1 MRSTKLGAAL
11 ALASLT
17 LGCASANEWAPTMAK
32 ESAPMDEEQAGW
44 GGAAPAPTTAAPAGD
59 AAPPGPARD
68 LSDLELA
75 YAGPDD
81 RFDGRIAGLPGGEQ
95 PGQGKPEPR
104 PGPAEQPV
112 GPLLIYSADIH
123 LAVHEVSSTQRAI
136 IAVSKEVGGF
146 LATQDDTKVTIRVPA
161 KRFQEALE
169 KCEKAGDVVH
179 RNIQAQDVGEEYRD
193 IAIRLRNAEV
203 VRDRL
208 EELLRQ
214 ANSVEDALKV
224 QRELG
229 EVTER
234 IETMKGRLR
243 FLQDRISLSTITVW
257 FQPKPVAESLGNAS
271 QLSRLPFPWLD
282 ELGLQSLLTL
292 REGW

>member
-17 LGCASANEWAPTMAK
+17 LGCASADEWAPSMAK
-32 ESAPMDEEQAGW
+32 EAAPMEEERGGW
-44 GGAAPAPTTAAPAGD
+44 GGEAPGATASVDAAPPQ
-59 AAPPGPARD
+59 APPGPARD
-68 LSDLELA
+68 LSDLGELA
-75 YAGPDD
+75 FAGPND
-81 RFDGRIAGLPGGEQ
+81 RIAGLPGGEQ
-95 PGQGKPEPR
+95 PGQGKPEPK
-104 PGPAEQPV
+104 PGAAETPV

-146 LATQDDTKVTIRVPA
+146 LAAQDDTKVTIRVPA
-161 KRFQEALE
+161 RRFQEALE
-169 KCEKAGDVVH
+169 RCEKAGDVVH
-179 RNIQAQDVGEEYRD
+179 RNVQAQDVGEEYRD

-214 ANSVEDALKV
+214 ANTVEDALKV

>member
-1 MRSTKLGAAL
+1 MRSTTLGAAL
-11 ALASLT
+11 TLASLT
-17 LGCASANEWAPTMAK
+17 LGCASSEDWGPSMAK
-32 ESAPMDEEQAGW
+32 ESAPMDEEQGGW
-44 GGAAPAPTTAAPAGD
+44 GGEAPAPVTAGAPVGD
-59 AAPPGPARD
+59 AAPPPGRGLAD
-68 LSDLELA
+68 LGELA
-75 YAGPDD
+75 FAGPND
-81 RFDGRIAGLPGGEQ
+81 RIAGLPGGEQ
-95 PGQGKPEPR
+95 PGQGKPEPK
-104 PGPAEQPV
+104 PGAAETPV

-136 IAVSKEVGGF
+136 IAVAKEVGGF
-146 LATQDDTKVTIRVPA
+146 LAVQDDTKVTIRVPA
-161 KRFQEALE
+161 RRFQEALE

-179 RNIQAQDVGEEYRD
+179 RNVQAQDVGEEYRD

-257 FQPKPVAESLGNAS
+257 FQPKPVAESLGSAS

>member
-17 LGCASANEWAPTMAK
+17 LGCASSSEWGPSAK
-32 ESAPMDEEQAGW
+32 ESAPMDEEQGGW
-44 GGAAPAPTTAAPAGD
+44 GGEAPATAAAPAAD
-59 AAPPGPARD
+59 AAPLAPPPGRGLAD
-68 LSDLELA
+68 LGELA
-75 YAGPDD
+75 FAGPNE
-81 RFDGRIAGLPGGEQ
+81 RVAGLPGGEQ
-95 PGQGKPEPR
+95 PGQGKPEPK
-104 PGPAEQPV
+104 PGAAETPV

-146 LATQDDTKVTIRVPA
+146 LAVQDDTKVTIRVPA

-179 RNIQAQDVGEEYRD
+179 RNVQAQDVGEEYRD

-214 ANSVEDALKV
+214 ANTVEDALKV

-257 FQPKPVAESLGNAS
+257 FQPKPVAESLGTAS

-292 REGW
+292 RSGW

>member
-1 MRSTKLGAAL
+1 MRSRQLLLGAAL
-11 ALASLT
+11 GLASLT
-17 LGCASANEWAPTMAK
+17 LGCASDSEWGPAMAK
-32 ESAPMDEEQAGW
+32 EAAPMDEERGDW
-44 GGAAPAPTTAAPAGD
+44 GGGAPGATAD
-59 AAPPGPARD
+59 AAPPAPPPVPARD
-68 LSDLELA
+68 LSDLGELA
-75 YAGPDD
+75 FAGPND
-81 RFDGRIAGLPGGEQ
+81 RVAGLPGGEQ
-95 PGQGKPEPR
+95 PGQSKPEPK
-104 PGPAEQPV
+104 PPAAETPV

-123 LAVHEVSSTQRAI
+123 LAVHEVSSTQRAVV
-136 IAVSKEVGGF
+136 AVAKEVGGF
-146 LATQDDTKVTIRVPA
+146 LAVQDDTKVTIRVPA
-161 KRFQEALE
+161 RRFQEALE
-169 KCEKAGDVVH
+169 KVEKAGDVVH
-179 RNIQAQDVGEEYRD
+179 RNVQAQDVGEEYRD

-214 ANSVEDALKV
+214 ANTVEDALKV

-257 FQPKPVAESLGNAS
+257 FQPKPVAESLGSAS

-292 REGW
+292 RSSW